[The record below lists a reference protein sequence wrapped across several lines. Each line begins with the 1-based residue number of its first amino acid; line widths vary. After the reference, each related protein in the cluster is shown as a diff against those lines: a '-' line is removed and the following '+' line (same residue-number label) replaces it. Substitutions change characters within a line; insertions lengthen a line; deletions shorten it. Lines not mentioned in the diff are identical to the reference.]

1 MGALVLCLLIACK
14 SGEGSTAQ
22 PDPNALKA
30 QQEMLA
36 KRDSLLAQRQKLKEQ
51 KQKLEGDL
59 KVAQDGHTDTVEIQK
74 QLDSVNLQIDN
85 SANETFQLLASK
97 LDTAIG
103 GGDKAAQVAAREA
116 RVAEREAAVTT
127 REKDQDKRFS
137 AELSALKDT
146 VNAKCGGETIVQ
158 QITAPPPT
166 GHSNTKK
173 DVDDRLKHARDV
185 MFKHGIL
192 NGDLPGPVQG
202 LESEATDAMSKNDL
216 SKAFAL
222 ANQLALQVDAIQING
237 AFIRAKISRLQA
249 QIKATKPD
257 EGTQTELAG
266 ALTDVMNFFGNA
278 KYEQA
283 NQRLNQ
289 LASKLH

>member
-1 MGALVLCLLIACK
+1 MGLLVLCLVVACK

-22 PDPNALKA
+22 PDPAALKV
-30 QQEMLA
+30 QQDLLA

-59 KVAQDGHTDTVEIQK
+59 KAAQDAHTDTVEIQK

-103 GGDKAAQVAAREA
+103 GGDKAAQIAAREA
-116 RVAEREAAVTT
+116 RVAEREAAITA
-127 REKDQDKRFS
+127 REKEQDKRF
-137 AELSALKDT
+137 AVELSALKDT

-158 QITAPPPT
+158 QISAPPP
-166 GHSNTKK
+166 GHTNTKK

-192 NGDLPGPVQG
+192 NGDLPGPAQG
-202 LESEATDAMSKNDL
+202 LEGEATDAMSKNDL

-222 ANQLALQVDAIQING
+222 ANQLALQVDNIQING

-257 EGTQTELAG
+257 EGTQTELAA
-266 ALTDVMNFFGNA
+266 ALTDVMNFFGNG

-289 LASKLH
+289 LAAKLH